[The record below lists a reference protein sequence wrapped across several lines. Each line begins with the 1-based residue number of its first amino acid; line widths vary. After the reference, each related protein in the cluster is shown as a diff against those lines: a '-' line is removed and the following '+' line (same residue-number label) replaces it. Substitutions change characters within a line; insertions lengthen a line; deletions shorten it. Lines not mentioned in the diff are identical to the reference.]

1 MLKNKNNLVQGTK
14 SYKVKPLA
22 QKTNK
27 NKGTKMSK
35 QISKDNREYWLR
47 KLSSKFSDKK
57 QTIVSLH
64 QVEIN
69 EQSQKNFPIFKKR
82 LGIEKDL
89 LNYIKVEKD
98 FNDYS
103 KNYQKRLEEKKEMA
117 KKLFLKVRD
126 KLKSWAET
134 RKSWNDN
141 EIPDYV
147 YDKKIFDL
155 SEQIEDFLKDTCKQE
170 TKEAFYKSKK
180 GKEIQQLEELEE
192 KATDLLHSD
201 MIGSEVLSQIS
212 QIAKQTNINMTIPQ
226 NTLKEL
232 PSK

>member
-1 MLKNKNNLVQGTK
+1 MRVPATL
-14 SYKVKPLA
+14 
-22 QKTNK
+22 KTNK
-27 NKGTKMSK
+27 NKGAKMSK
-35 QISKDNREYWLR
+35 QISKDNREYWLK
-47 KLSSKFSDKK
+47 KLSDKFSDKR
-57 QTIVSLH
+57 QAIVSLH

-89 LNYIKVEKD
+89 LNYLKVEKD

-103 KNYQKRLEEKKEMA
+103 KNHQRRLEEKRDQVR
-117 KKLFLKVRD
+117 KLFSKVRD
-126 KLKSWAET
+126 KLKSWSET
-134 RKSWNDN
+134 RKNWIEYD
-141 EIPDYV
+141 IPKFDYES
-147 YDKKIFDL
+147 KLFDL
-155 SEQIEDFLKDTCKQE
+155 SDRVENFLKDTCKKE

-180 GKEIQQLEELEE
+180 GKEIQTLEELEE

-212 QIAKQTNINMTIPQ
+212 MIAKQTNINMTIPQ

>member
-1 MLKNKNNLVQGTK
+1 
-14 SYKVKPLA
+14 
-22 QKTNK
+22 
-27 NKGTKMSK
+27 MSK
-35 QISKDNREYWLR
+35 QISKDNREYWLK
-47 KLSSKFSDKK
+47 KLSSKFSDKR
-57 QTIVSLH
+57 QAIVSLH

-89 LNYIKVEKD
+89 INYLKVEKD
-98 FNDYS
+98 FNDYV
-103 KNYQKRLEEKKEMA
+103 KNYTRRLEEKKDLA
-117 KKLFLKVRD
+117 KKLFSKISD
-126 KLKSWAET
+126 KLEGWSET
-134 RKSWNDN
+134 RKSWNSYD
-141 EIPDYV
+141 IPKYDYES
-147 YDKKIFDL
+147 KILDL
-155 SEQIEDFLKDTCKQE
+155 SDRVENFLKDMCKTE

-180 GKEIQQLEELEE
+180 GKEIQTLEELEE

-212 QIAKQTNINMTIPQ
+212 MIAKQTNINMTIPQ

>member
-1 MLKNKNNLVQGTK
+1 VLVVGID
-14 SYKVKPLA
+14 LA
-22 QKTNK
+22 KAPHKLTNK
-27 NKGTKMSK
+27 GAKMSK

-89 LNYIKVEKD
+89 ANYLKVEKD
-98 FNDYS
+98 FNDYA
-103 KNYQKRLEEKKEMA
+103 KNYTRRLEEKKELA
-117 KKLFLKVRD
+117 KKLFSKISQ
-126 KLKSWAET
+126 KLIGWSET
-134 RKSWNDN
+134 RKCWDSYD
-141 EIPDYV
+141 IPK
-147 YDKKIFDL
+147 YDSQDKFLTL
-155 SEQIEDFLKDTCKQE
+155 SEKVEDFLKDTCKKE

-180 GKEIQQLEELEE
+180 GKEIQTLEELEE

-212 QIAKQTNINMTIPQ
+212 MIAKQTNINMTIPQ

>member
-1 MLKNKNNLVQGTK
+1 
-14 SYKVKPLA
+14 
-22 QKTNK
+22 
-27 NKGTKMSK
+27 MSNK

-47 KLSSKFSDKK
+47 KLSSKFSDKR
-57 QTIVSLH
+57 QAIESLH

-69 EQSQKNFPIFKKR
+69 EQTQKNFPIFKKR

-89 LNYIKVEKD
+89 INYLKVEKD
-98 FNDYS
+98 FNDYV
-103 KNYQKRLEEKKEMA
+103 KNYTRRLEEKKDLA
-117 KKLFLKVRD
+117 RKLFVKISD
-126 KLKSWAET
+126 KLLGWSET
-134 RKSWNDN
+134 RKSWSSLDVPKF
-141 EIPDYV
+141 EYE
-147 YDKKIFDL
+147 KKILDL
-155 SEQIEDFLKDTCKQE
+155 SDRVEDFLKDTCKTE

-180 GKEIQQLEELEE
+180 GKEIQNLEELEE

-212 QIAKQTNINMTIPQ
+212 MIAKQTNINMTIPQ